1 MRGSNARRNGMPR
14 YVLLVDWTQSGVD
27 AVEQTVD
34 RLDHGSE
41 IAETFGC
48 EIEHVWWTQGSHDM
62 VSVVHAP
69 RRRVDGRLH
78 PGRRAAGQLSNDDVA
93 CVERRRDARHRRPSL
108 TANKTYAARAGPE

>member
-1 MRGSNARRNGMPR
+1 MPR
-14 YVLLVDWTQSGVD
+14 YVLLVDWTEQGVQ

-41 IAETFGC
+41 MAKSFGC

-69 RRRVDGRLH
+69 DEQSMVAYTLAVARLGNFRTTTLRAWGEGEMRDIVGRL
-78 PGRRAAGQLSNDDVA
+78 GQ
-93 CVERRRDARHRRPSL
+93 
-108 TANKTYAARAGPE
+108 